1 MTDIYLHIVA
11 RMADYMDT
19 HLQGELQL
27 SKGKIWLLQA
37 DQREL
42 HNTTHATSQ
51 RILWSPAC
59 CHGLRWLVR
68 C

>member
-1 MTDIYLHIVA
+1 
-11 RMADYMDT
+11 MADYMDT